1 MVNNLVLTKA
11 QNAVTAHDWGTAAR
25 LYKEL
30 LRKDE
35 SNIDFLK
42 ELGNI
47 YVRMNDDE
55 KAIPYYEQIITF
67 QPSATDAMISL
78 GAIYRRLKR
87 YEESI
92 SILQRALD
100 EGHNRAMVNYTLGFT
115 YKDMKNYEDAID
127 AFESVI
133 SVNPDDVLAYN
144 HLGSIYFEQKAYTK
158 SINIFTRGLQVD
170 PNHPI
175 LNYNLARCYEAAKNY
190 PDAVRCYENALKTRP
205 GWADAI
211 RDFSELLIKCQF
223 TKQAQILV
231 EQSIKLNPNDVDL
244 LCILG
249 RIYLNQFDYDNA
261 TKTFKKANKLRG
273 SDVIILMGL
282 SEALEKNEKISQA
295 LETAIEAM
303 DISPENKD
311 VRKRYVHALLSSQRY
326 AKALEVLKSL
336 DEETDGKD
344 LQVMDLYG
352 QYFICRGDE
361 QAANTYYEK
370 IKKQN
375 HHYKD
380 FMLNAADRYIQM
392 GNLEKAATY
401 ANDFIECRSQLPDGY
416 NRLGQV
422 YRSKGE
428 LKTARD
434 EYEKGITL
442 RKPNIFAKKEIAKID
457 ALLEN
462 QPIVENSVNEENIE
476 NQIENETENE
486 NVENT
491 DLPLDDEES
500 ILDYSQFENAIPALK
515 EDEEKDFWDNLE
527 DMNINNPLLD
537 EESDPEEILSMMDPD
552 DLKALENDDE
562 DDNKDEFEIPTDE
575 QIEEEEKQEQLQAEQ
590 PKFEPINEAEPVEI
604 PTKAMDDDFLDD
616 SNFAPVEKEPVV
628 QKETIPE
635 EKEPIE
641 EQNIPVES
649 ENPLANEETPIEE
662 NSDDFWEDF
671 PSNSETTA
679 ENEDFKTE
687 ENLPTQIPQEIP
699 LSDNTID
706 SEMSKKMLDNVDSAL
721 TAANMAQQMAQ
732 DVIDSQLQLA
742 ENLKEQ
748 NEKLI
753 QDAVEKAIQE
763 KLGDIQIPEDDF
775 ELDLG
780 EEDSSEEDIISD
792 EEISLDDEISFEEDE
807 VADDDENIS
816 EEDEISIDD
825 ENLPT
830 DEEISLEDEI
840 SIDDD
845 NLPADKEIPLTEN
858 DEIELTTQDI
868 LENPTDMLEKIGKIL
883 NDDDL
888 AAEYSNEI
896 ELFKTLSL
904 LSNFLP
910 ESERYSFNSCRMR
923 MKIEYIISKM
933 SGKPGLLET
942 AESLLKSGV
951 LGEEFESQL
960 EYDREE
966 NEITNEMIRTVIL
979 AMQKLSENLEDKN
992 IATAMKVTADGILEQ
1007 IELEN
1012 QKSAIF

>member
-1 MVNNLVLTKA
+1 M
-11 QNAVTAHDWGTAAR
+11 
-25 LYKEL
+25 
-30 LRKDE
+30 
-35 SNIDFLK
+35 
-42 ELGNI
+42 
-47 YVRMNDDE
+47 RMNDDE

-158 SINIFTRGLQVD
+158 SINTFTRGLQVD

-462 QPIVENSVNEENIE
+462 QPIVENIVTEDNIE
-476 NQIENETENE
+476 NQSENETENE

-562 DDNKDEFEIPTDE
+562 DDKKDEFEIPTDE

-590 PKFEPINEAEPVEI
+590 TKVEPINETEPLEI
-604 PTKAMDDDFLDD
+604 PTKALDDDFLDD
-616 SNFAPVEKEPVV
+616 AKFAPVEKEPVAK
-628 QKETIPE
+628 KEAIPE

-641 EQNIPVES
+641 EQNIPEES
-649 ENPLANEETPIEE
+649 EKPLVNEETPIEE
-662 NSDDFWEDF
+662 NSDDFWDDF
-671 PSNSETTA
+671 PSNPELTT
-679 ENEDFKTE
+679 ENEDFNTE
-687 ENLPTQIPQEIP
+687 DNLPTQIPQETA

-780 EEDSSEEDIISD
+780 EDNSPEDDIISD
-792 EEISLDDEISFEEDE
+792 EEISLDDEISFEEEGISNEDS
-807 VADDDENIS
+807 S
-816 EEDEISIDD
+816 EEDEISNDE

-830 DEEISLEDEI
+830 DEEISLDDENFSNDEEISLDDENISEDDEI
-840 SIDDD
+840 SLDEEDFSIDD
-845 NLPADKEIPLTEN
+845 EIPPTEENFSTVNDYINEEENLTEN
-858 DEIELTTQDI
+858 NEIELTTQDI

-951 LGEEFESQL
+951 LGEEFGSQL
-960 EYDREE
+960 EYDRDE